1 MGHLTSYF
9 GEGQVGVKHENVGVT
24 EGTVGNVENNIVMR
38 TDQVAEERDLVGVY
52 LHEISRTPL
61 LDAAREVELSK
72 AIEGGLYAQHLL
84 DEDTLP
90 DGVEREELK
99 AVVVDGDRAKDL
111 FIRANLRLV
120 VSIAR
125 RYVRSGMPMLDLIQ
139 EGNTGLVRAVE
150 KFDYERGFKFSTYAT
165 WWIRQAISRA
175 IAQQER
181 TVRLPVHL
189 VEDVNRMR
197 NVARQLTRELGS
209 DPEPEQ
215 IAKALGVPVE
225 RVHELVRWSQDTVSL
240 DTPVGDDGDTNLGDL
255 VADQDAPSPE
265 DVVLSTLE
273 RQRIESL
280 LNHLDD
286 RSAGIMR
293 ARYGLED
300 GREHSLTEVAS
311 RFSLSRE
318 RIRQLEIML
327 EKAQMREVHDEGVVQ
342 PGTKVTVMFEGDDET
357 VTFLLGSREMM
368 GMDPAAADLTVYSP
382 QSPLGAA
389 LMGKTKGAKAEYQ
402 APNGKKLSVVVVDAV
417 PF

>member
-1 MGHLTSYF
+1 M
-9 GEGQVGVKHENVGVT
+9 
-24 EGTVGNVENNIVMR
+24 GNVENNIVMR
-38 TDQVAEERDLVGVY
+38 TDEVAEERDLVGVY

-72 AIEGGLYAQHLL
+72 SIEAGLYAEHLL
-84 DEDTLP
+84 DEDAIP
-90 DGVEREELK
+90 AGVERDELK

-255 VADQDAPSPE
+255 VADRDAPSPE
-265 DVVLSTLE
+265 
-273 RQRIESL
+273 
-280 LNHLDD
+280 
-286 RSAGIMR
+286 
-293 ARYGLED
+293 
-300 GREHSLTEVAS
+300 
-311 RFSLSRE
+311 
-318 RIRQLEIML
+318 
-327 EKAQMREVHDEGVVQ
+327 
-342 PGTKVTVMFEGDDET
+342 
-357 VTFLLGSREMM
+357 
-368 GMDPAAADLTVYSP
+368 
-382 QSPLGAA
+382 
-389 LMGKTKGAKAEYQ
+389 
-402 APNGKKLSVVVVDAV
+402 
-417 PF
+417 

>member
-1 MGHLTSYF
+1 MARNRATGAS
-9 GEGQVGVKHENVGVT
+9 
-24 EGTVGNVENNIVMR
+24 EGTVDTVDKNIGMR
-38 TDQVAEERDLVGVY
+38 TDEVAEERDLVGVY

-61 LDAAREVELSK
+61 LDAAREVDLSK
-72 AIEGGLYAQHLL
+72 AIEAGLYAEHLL
-84 DEDTLP
+84 GEDRVP
-90 DGVEREELK
+90 AGVDRDDLERL
-99 AVVVDGDRAKDL
+99 VVEGERAKDL

-150 KFDYERGFKFSTYAT
+150 KFDYERGYKFSTYAT

-197 NVARQLTRELGS
+197 NVARQLTRELGG

-215 IAKALGVPVE
+215 IAAALGVTVE
-225 RVHELVRWSQDTVSL
+225 RVNELVRWSQDTVSL

-255 VADQDAPSPE
+255 VADSDAPSPE
-265 DVVLSTLE
+265 DIVLTGLE
-273 RQRIESL
+273 RQRIEGL

-318 RIRQLEIML
+318 RIRQLEIQAL
-327 EKAQMREVHDEGVVQ
+327 GRLRELARAEGLQ
-342 PGTKVTVMFEGDDET
+342 
-357 VTFLLGSREMM
+357 
-368 GMDPAAADLTVYSP
+368 AA
-382 QSPLGAA
+382 
-389 LMGKTKGAKAEYQ
+389 
-402 APNGKKLSVVVVDAV
+402 
-417 PF
+417 

>member
-1 MGHLTSYF
+1 ML
-9 GEGQVGVKHENVGVT
+9 
-24 EGTVGNVENNIVMR
+24 R

-61 LDAAREVELSK
+61 LDAAQEVDLSK
-72 AIEGGLYAQHLL
+72 AIEAGLYAEHLL
-84 DEDTLP
+84 EADKLKRGLKRDELEKLVA
-90 DGVEREELK
+90 DGSH
-99 AVVVDGDRAKDL
+99 AKDL

-150 KFDYERGFKFSTYAT
+150 KFDYVKGYKFSTYAT

-197 NVARQLTRELGS
+197 NVTRQLTRELGS
-209 DPEPEQ
+209 DPEPDQ
-215 IAKALGVPVE
+215 IAAALGVTVE
-225 RVHELVRWSQDTVSL
+225 RVTELIRWSQDTVSL

-255 VADQDAPSPE
+255 VADRDTPSPE
-265 DVVLSTLE
+265 EIVLSALE
-273 RQRIESL
+273 RQRIEGL

-293 ARYGLED
+293 AVRPG
-300 GREHSLTEVAS
+300 GRSRALADRGGVAV
-311 RFSLSRE
+311 L
-318 RIRQLEIML
+318 
-327 EKAQMREVHDEGVVQ
+327 
-342 PGTKVTVMFEGDDET
+342 
-357 VTFLLGSREMM
+357 
-368 GMDPAAADLTVYSP
+368 
-382 QSPLGAA
+382 
-389 LMGKTKGAKAEYQ
+389 
-402 APNGKKLSVVVVDAV
+402 AV
-417 PF
+417 P

>member
-1 MGHLTSYF
+1 MTML
-9 GEGQVGVKHENVGVT
+9 
-24 EGTVGNVENNIVMR
+24 R

-61 LDAAREVELSK
+61 LDAAHEVDLAK
-72 AIEGGLYAQHLL
+72 AIEAGLYAESLL
-84 DEDTLP
+84 EEEALP
-90 DGVEREELK
+90 KGVTREELELL
-99 AVVVDGDRAKDL
+99 VSEGTRAKDL

-150 KFDYERGFKFSTYAT
+150 KFDYVKGFKFSTYAT

-197 NVARQLTRELGS
+197 NVARQLTRELGAE
-209 DPEPEQ
+209 PEPEQ
-215 IAKALGVPVE
+215 IAAALGVPLE
-225 RVHELVRWSQDTVSL
+225 RVTELIRWSQDTVSL

-255 VADQDAPSPE
+255 VADRDTPSPE
-265 DVVLSTLE
+265 DIVLSALE
-273 RQRIESL
+273 RQRIEGL

-318 RIRQLEIML
+318 RIRQLEIQAL
-327 EKAQMREVHDEGVVQ
+327 GRLRELARAEG
-342 PGTKVTVMFEGDDET
+342 
-357 VTFLLGSREMM
+357 L
-368 GMDPAAADLTVYSP
+368 
-382 QSPLGAA
+382 QS
-389 LMGKTKGAKAEYQ
+389 
-402 APNGKKLSVVVVDAV
+402 V
-417 PF
+417 

>member
-1 MGHLTSYF
+1 MDAGITRN
-9 GEGQVGVKHENVGVT
+9 GIREGN
-24 EGTVGNVENNIVMR
+24 EGTVGNVEKSTVMR

-72 AIEGGLYAQHLL
+72 AIEAGLYAEFLL
-84 DEDTLP
+84 DSGEVRR
-90 DGVEREELK
+90 GVSREELERLVTEGSK
-99 AVVVDGDRAKDL
+99 AKDL

-150 KFDYERGFKFSTYAT
+150 KFDYERGYKFSTYAT
-165 WWIRQAISRA
+165 WWVRQAISRA

-197 NVARQLTRELGS
+197 NVTRQLVRELGG
-209 DPEPEQ
+209 DPEPDQ
-215 IAKALGVPVE
+215 IAAALGVTVE
-225 RVHELVRWSQDTVSL
+225 RVNELTRWAQDTVSL

-255 VADQDAPSPE
+255 VADSDAPSPE
-265 DVVLSTLE
+265 EIVLTALE
-273 RQRIESL
+273 RQRIEGL

-318 RIRQLEIML
+318 RIRQLEIQAL
-327 EKAQMREVHDEGVVQ
+327 GRLRELARAEGLQ
-342 PGTKVTVMFEGDDET
+342 
-357 VTFLLGSREMM
+357 
-368 GMDPAAADLTVYSP
+368 AA
-382 QSPLGAA
+382 
-389 LMGKTKGAKAEYQ
+389 
-402 APNGKKLSVVVVDAV
+402 
-417 PF
+417 

>member
-1 MGHLTSYF
+1 MDAGNARNRVS
-9 GEGQVGVKHENVGVT
+9 EGN
-24 EGTVGNVENNIVMR
+24 EGTVGNVEKNTVMR
-38 TDQVAEERDLVGVY
+38 TDEVAEERDLVGVY

-72 AIEGGLYAQHLL
+72 SIEAGLYAEHLL
-84 DEDTLP
+84 DVNEIRR
-90 DGVEREELK
+90 GISREELERL
-99 AVVVDGDRAKDL
+99 VTEGSRAKDL

-150 KFDYERGFKFSTYAT
+150 KFDYERGYKFSTYAT

-197 NVARQLTRELGS
+197 NVTRQLVRELGA

-215 IAKALGVPVE
+215 IAKALGVTVE
-225 RVHELVRWSQDTVSL
+225 RVGELTRWAQDTVSL

-255 VADQDAPSPE
+255 VADSDAPSPE
-265 DVVLSTLE
+265 EIVLTALE
-273 RQRIESL
+273 RSRIEGL

-318 RIRQLEIML
+318 RIRQLEIQAL
-327 EKAQMREVHDEGVVQ
+327 GRLRELARAEGLQ
-342 PGTKVTVMFEGDDET
+342 
-357 VTFLLGSREMM
+357 
-368 GMDPAAADLTVYSP
+368 AA
-382 QSPLGAA
+382 
-389 LMGKTKGAKAEYQ
+389 
-402 APNGKKLSVVVVDAV
+402 
-417 PF
+417 

>member
-1 MGHLTSYF
+1 
-9 GEGQVGVKHENVGVT
+9 VVKT
-24 EGTVGNVENNIVMR
+24 TVLR
-38 TDQVAEERDLVGVY
+38 TAEVAEERDLVGVY

-61 LDAAREVELSK
+61 LAAAEEVDLSK
-72 AIEGGLYAQHLL
+72 AIEAGLFAEYLL
-84 DEDTLP
+84 DEGTIP
-90 DGVEREELK
+90 DGVTEAELK
-99 AVVVDGDRAKDL
+99 RLVVAGNDAKDV

-150 KFDYERGFKFSTYAT
+150 KFDYVRGYKFSTYAT

-197 NVARQLTRELGS
+197 NVARQYTREHGAE
-209 DPEPEQ
+209 PEPEQ
-215 IAKALGVPVE
+215 LAKAMGVPLE
-225 RVHELVRWSQDTVSL
+225 RITELKRWSQDTVSL

-255 VADQDAPSPE
+255 VSDSDAPSPE
-265 DVVLSTLE
+265 ELVLAAME
-273 RQRIESL
+273 RQRIEGL

-318 RIRQLEIML
+318 RIRQLEIQAL
-327 EKAQMREVHDEGVVQ
+327 GRLRELAKSEG
-342 PGTKVTVMFEGDDET
+342 
-357 VTFLLGSREMM
+357 LR
-368 GMDPAAADLTVYSP
+368 AA
-382 QSPLGAA
+382 
-389 LMGKTKGAKAEYQ
+389 
-402 APNGKKLSVVVVDAV
+402 
-417 PF
+417 

>member
-1 MGHLTSYF
+1 MAE
-9 GEGQVGVKHENVGVT
+9 GE
-24 EGTVGNVENNIVMR
+24 
-38 TDQVAEERDLVGVY
+38 
-52 LHEISRTPL
+52 
-61 LDAAREVELSK
+61 
-72 AIEGGLYAQHLL
+72 
-84 DEDTLP
+84 
-90 DGVEREELK
+90 
-99 AVVVDGDRAKDL
+99 RAKDL

-150 KFDYERGFKFSTYAT
+150 KFDYVKGYKFSTYAT

-209 DPEPEQ
+209 EPEPQQ
-215 IAKALGVPVE
+215 IAEALGVTVE
-225 RVHELVRWSQDTVSL
+225 RVTELIRWSQDTVSL

-255 VADQDAPSPE
+255 VADRDSPSPE
-265 DVVLSTLE
+265 EIVLSALE
-273 RQRIESL
+273 RQRIEGL

-318 RIRQLEIML
+318 RIRQLEIQAL
-327 EKAQMREVHDEGVVQ
+327 GRLRELARAEG
-342 PGTKVTVMFEGDDET
+342 
-357 VTFLLGSREMM
+357 L
-368 GMDPAAADLTVYSP
+368 
-382 QSPLGAA
+382 
-389 LMGKTKGAKAEYQ
+389 Q
-402 APNGKKLSVVVVDAV
+402 AV
-417 PF
+417 

>member
-1 MGHLTSYF
+1 VNSS
-9 GEGQVGVKHENVGVT
+9 N
-24 EGTVGNVENNIVMR
+24 GTVLR
-38 TDQVAEERDLVGVY
+38 TAEVAEERDLVGVY

-61 LDAAREVELSK
+61 LDAKQEVDLSRD
-72 AIEGGLYAQHLL
+72 IEAGLYAEYLL
-84 DEDTLP
+84 DQ
-90 DGVEREELK
+90 EEIPARWDPIDLK
-99 AVVVDGDRAKDL
+99 AMIKRGDTAKDL

-197 NVARQLTRELGS
+197 NVVRQLTREQGG
-209 DPEPEQ
+209 DPEPAQ
-215 IAKALGVPVE
+215 VAAALGVTVE
-225 RVHELVRWSQDTVSL
+225 RISELKRWSQDTVSL
-240 DTPVGDDGDTNLGDL
+240 DTPVGDDGDTRLGDL
-255 VADQDAPSPE
+255 VSDTDAPSPE
-265 DVVLSTLE
+265 DLVMAAME
-273 RQRIESL
+273 RNRIAGL
-280 LNHLDD
+280 LGHLDD

-318 RIRQLEIML
+318 RIRQLEIQAL
-327 EKAQMREVHDEGVVQ
+327 GRLRELARAEGLKA
-342 PGTKVTVMFEGDDET
+342 
-357 VTFLLGSREMM
+357 
-368 GMDPAAADLTVYSP
+368 A
-382 QSPLGAA
+382 
-389 LMGKTKGAKAEYQ
+389 
-402 APNGKKLSVVVVDAV
+402 
-417 PF
+417 

>member
-1 MGHLTSYF
+1 MDAGIARNRVS
-9 GEGQVGVKHENVGVT
+9 EGN
-24 EGTVGNVENNIVMR
+24 EGTVGNVEKSTVMR

-72 AIEGGLYAQHLL
+72 SIEAGLYAEHLL
-84 DEDTLP
+84 ETGEIRR
-90 DGVEREELK
+90 GVSREELERVFEEGK
-99 AVVVDGDRAKDL
+99 RAKDL

-150 KFDYERGFKFSTYAT
+150 KFDYERGYKFSTYAT
-165 WWIRQAISRA
+165 WWVRQAISRA

-197 NVARQLTRELGS
+197 NVTRQLVRELGA

-215 IAKALGVPVE
+215 IAASLGVTVE
-225 RVHELVRWSQDTVSL
+225 RVNELTRWAQDTVSL

-255 VADQDAPSPE
+255 VADSDAPSPE
-265 DVVLSTLE
+265 EIVLTALE
-273 RQRIESL
+273 RQRIEGL

-318 RIRQLEIML
+318 RIRQLEIQAL
-327 EKAQMREVHDEGVVQ
+327 GRLRELARAEGLQ
-342 PGTKVTVMFEGDDET
+342 
-357 VTFLLGSREMM
+357 
-368 GMDPAAADLTVYSP
+368 AA
-382 QSPLGAA
+382 
-389 LMGKTKGAKAEYQ
+389 
-402 APNGKKLSVVVVDAV
+402 
-417 PF
+417 

>member
-1 MGHLTSYF
+1 MDAGIALNRVS
-9 GEGQVGVKHENVGVT
+9 EGN
-24 EGTVGNVENNIVMR
+24 EGTVGNVEKNTVMR

-72 AIEGGLYAQHLL
+72 AIEGGLYAEHLL
-84 DEDTLP
+84 DGGEVRR
-90 DGVEREELK
+90 GVSREELELIVEEGK
-99 AVVVDGDRAKDL
+99 RAKDL

-150 KFDYERGFKFSTYAT
+150 KFDYERGYKFSTYAT
-165 WWIRQAISRA
+165 WWVRQAISRA

-197 NVARQLTRELGS
+197 NVTRQLVRELGA

-215 IAKALGVPVE
+215 IAAALGVTVE
-225 RVHELVRWSQDTVSL
+225 RVNELTRWAQDTVSL

-255 VADQDAPSPE
+255 VADSDSPSPE
-265 DVVLSTLE
+265 EIVLTALE

-318 RIRQLEIML
+318 RIRQLEIQAL
-327 EKAQMREVHDEGVVQ
+327 GRLRELARAEGLQ
-342 PGTKVTVMFEGDDET
+342 
-357 VTFLLGSREMM
+357 
-368 GMDPAAADLTVYSP
+368 AA
-382 QSPLGAA
+382 
-389 LMGKTKGAKAEYQ
+389 
-402 APNGKKLSVVVVDAV
+402 
-417 PF
+417 

>member
-1 MGHLTSYF
+1 MDTGIARS
-9 GEGQVGVKHENVGVT
+9 GVSEGN
-24 EGTVGNVENNIVMR
+24 EGTVGNVEKNTVMR

-61 LDAAREVELSK
+61 LDAAKEVELSK
-72 AIEGGLYAQHLL
+72 AIEAGLYAEFLL
-84 DEDTLP
+84 DEGTVRR
-90 DGVEREELK
+90 GVSREELERLVTEGHK
-99 AVVVDGDRAKDL
+99 AKDL

-150 KFDYERGFKFSTYAT
+150 KFDYERGYKFSTYAT
-165 WWIRQAISRA
+165 WWVRQAISRA

-197 NVARQLTRELGS
+197 NVTRQLVRELGA

-215 IAKALGVPVE
+215 IAKALGVTVE
-225 RVHELVRWSQDTVSL
+225 RVNELTRWAQDTVSL

-255 VADQDAPSPE
+255 VADSDAPSPE
-265 DVVLSTLE
+265 EIVLTALE
-273 RQRIESL
+273 RQRIEGL

-318 RIRQLEIML
+318 RIRQLEIQAL
-327 EKAQMREVHDEGVVQ
+327 GRLRELARAEGLQ
-342 PGTKVTVMFEGDDET
+342 
-357 VTFLLGSREMM
+357 
-368 GMDPAAADLTVYSP
+368 AA
-382 QSPLGAA
+382 
-389 LMGKTKGAKAEYQ
+389 
-402 APNGKKLSVVVVDAV
+402 
-417 PF
+417 

>member
-1 MGHLTSYF
+1 M
-9 GEGQVGVKHENVGVT
+9 ENENV
-24 EGTVGNVENNIVMR
+24 TVLR
-38 TDQVAEERDLVGVY
+38 TDEVAEERDLVGVY

-61 LDAAREVELSK
+61 LDAAQEVDLSK
-72 AIEGGLYAQHLL
+72 AIEAGLYAEHLL
-84 DEDTLP
+84 DEGELP
-90 DGVEREELK
+90 EGIKKNELLRLVSDGE
-99 AVVVDGDRAKDL
+99 RAKDL

-150 KFDYERGFKFSTYAT
+150 KFDYERGYKFSTYAT
-165 WWIRQAISRA
+165 WWVRQAISRA

-197 NVARQLTRELGS
+197 NAQRQLTRELGS

-215 IAKALGVPVE
+215 IAAALGVPLE
-225 RVHELVRWSQDTVSL
+225 RVHELIRWSQDTVSL

-255 VADQDAPSPE
+255 VADSDAPSPE
-265 DVVLSTLE
+265 EIVLGALE
-273 RQRIESL
+273 RQRIEGL
-280 LNHLDD
+280 LGHLDD

-318 RIRQLEIML
+318 RIRQLEIQAL
-327 EKAQMREVHDEGVVQ
+327 GRLRELARAEGLQ
-342 PGTKVTVMFEGDDET
+342 
-357 VTFLLGSREMM
+357 
-368 GMDPAAADLTVYSP
+368 AA
-382 QSPLGAA
+382 
-389 LMGKTKGAKAEYQ
+389 
-402 APNGKKLSVVVVDAV
+402 
-417 PF
+417 

>member
-1 MGHLTSYF
+1 VERM
-9 GEGQVGVKHENVGVT
+9 K
-24 EGTVGNVENNIVMR
+24 TVLR
-38 TDQVAEERDLVGVY
+38 TDEVAEERDLVGVY
-52 LHEISRTPL
+52 LHEISKTPL
-61 LDAAREVELSK
+61 LDAAQEVDLSK
-72 AIEGGLYAQHLL
+72 AIEAGLYAERLL
-84 DEDTLP
+84 DDEDLPEGAKIP
-90 DGVEREELK
+90 DGASEAELRRL
-99 AVVVDGDRAKDL
+99 VIEGEDAKDR

-150 KFDYERGFKFSTYAT
+150 KFDYLRGYKFSTYAT

-197 NVARQLTRELGS
+197 NVARQLTRELGME
-209 DPEPEQ
+209 PEPEQ
-215 IAKALGVPVE
+215 VAVAMDVTVD
-225 RVHELVRWSQDTVSL
+225 RVRELMRWSQDTVSL

-255 VADQDAPSPE
+255 VADTDAPSPE
-265 DVVLSTLE
+265 DLVLAALE
-273 RQRIESL
+273 RNRIESL

-300 GREHSLTEVAS
+300 GREHSLTEVAT

-318 RIRQLEIML
+318 RIRQLEIQAL
-327 EKAQMREVHDEGVVQ
+327 GRLRELARSEG
-342 PGTKVTVMFEGDDET
+342 
-357 VTFLLGSREMM
+357 LR
-368 GMDPAAADLTVYSP
+368 AA
-382 QSPLGAA
+382 
-389 LMGKTKGAKAEYQ
+389 
-402 APNGKKLSVVVVDAV
+402 
-417 PF
+417 

>member
-1 MGHLTSYF
+1 MTML
-9 GEGQVGVKHENVGVT
+9 
-24 EGTVGNVENNIVMR
+24 R

-61 LDAAREVELSK
+61 LDAAHEVDLAK
-72 AIEGGLYAQHLL
+72 AIEAGLYAESLL
-84 DEDTLP
+84 EEEKLP
-90 DGVEREELK
+90 KGVTRQELELLMTE
-99 AVVVDGDRAKDL
+99 GTQAKDL

-150 KFDYERGFKFSTYAT
+150 KFDYVKGFKFSTYAT

-197 NVARQLTRELGS
+197 NVARQLTRELGAE
-209 DPEPEQ
+209 PEPEQ
-215 IAKALGVPVE
+215 IAAALGVPLE
-225 RVHELVRWSQDTVSL
+225 RVTELIRWSQDTVSL

-255 VADQDAPSPE
+255 VADGDAPSPE
-265 DVVLSTLE
+265 EIVLSALE

-318 RIRQLEIML
+318 RIRQLEIQAL
-327 EKAQMREVHDEGVVQ
+327 GRLRELARAEGLQ
-342 PGTKVTVMFEGDDET
+342 
-357 VTFLLGSREMM
+357 
-368 GMDPAAADLTVYSP
+368 AAA
-382 QSPLGAA
+382 
-389 LMGKTKGAKAEYQ
+389 
-402 APNGKKLSVVVVDAV
+402 
-417 PF
+417 

>member
-1 MGHLTSYF
+1 ML
-9 GEGQVGVKHENVGVT
+9 
-24 EGTVGNVENNIVMR
+24 R

-61 LDAAREVELSK
+61 LDAAQEVDLSK
-72 AIEGGLYAQHLL
+72 AIEAGLYAEHLL
-84 DEDTLP
+84 EADKLKRGLKRDELEKLVAE
-90 DGVEREELK
+90 GSH
-99 AVVVDGDRAKDL
+99 AKDL

-150 KFDYERGFKFSTYAT
+150 KFDYVKGYKFSTYAT

-197 NVARQLTRELGS
+197 NVTRQLTRELGS
-209 DPEPEQ
+209 DPEPDQ
-215 IAKALGVPVE
+215 IAAALGVTVE
-225 RVHELVRWSQDTVSL
+225 RVTELIRWSQDTVSL

-255 VADQDAPSPE
+255 VADRDTPSPE
-265 DVVLSTLE
+265 EIVLSALE
-273 RQRIESL
+273 RQRIEGL

-318 RIRQLEIML
+318 RIRQLEIQAL
-327 EKAQMREVHDEGVVQ
+327 GRLRELARAEG
-342 PGTKVTVMFEGDDET
+342 
-357 VTFLLGSREMM
+357 LR
-368 GMDPAAADLTVYSP
+368 AA
-382 QSPLGAA
+382 
-389 LMGKTKGAKAEYQ
+389 
-402 APNGKKLSVVVVDAV
+402 
-417 PF
+417 

>member
-1 MGHLTSYF
+1 
-9 GEGQVGVKHENVGVT
+9 
-24 EGTVGNVENNIVMR
+24 MR
-38 TDQVAEERDLVGVY
+38 TDEVAEERDLVGVY

-61 LDAAREVELSK
+61 LDAAQEVDLSK
-72 AIEGGLYAQHLL
+72 AIEAGLYAEHLL
-84 DEDTLP
+84 DEGELPEGVRKSELMTLVG
-90 DGVEREELK
+90 DGEH
-99 AVVVDGDRAKDL
+99 AKDR

-150 KFDYERGFKFSTYAT
+150 KFDYERGYKFSTYAT

-197 NVARQLTRELGS
+197 NVQRQLTRELGG

-215 IAKALGVPVE
+215 IAAGLGVPVE
-225 RVHELVRWSQDTVSL
+225 RVHELIRWSQDTVSL

-255 VADQDAPSPE
+255 VADSDSPSPE
-265 DVVLSTLE
+265 EIVLGALE
-273 RQRIESL
+273 RQRIEGL
-280 LNHLDD
+280 LGHLDD

-318 RIRQLEIML
+318 RIRQLEIQAL
-327 EKAQMREVHDEGVVQ
+327 GRLRELARAEGLQ
-342 PGTKVTVMFEGDDET
+342 
-357 VTFLLGSREMM
+357 
-368 GMDPAAADLTVYSP
+368 AA
-382 QSPLGAA
+382 
-389 LMGKTKGAKAEYQ
+389 
-402 APNGKKLSVVVVDAV
+402 
-417 PF
+417 

>member
-1 MGHLTSYF
+1 M
-9 GEGQVGVKHENVGVT
+9 ENMT
-24 EGTVGNVENNIVMR
+24 ILR

-61 LDAAREVELSK
+61 LDAAQEVELSK
-72 AIEGGLYAQHLL
+72 SIEAGLLAEHWLDTETVPGGVSRDELELL
-84 DEDTLP
+84 ISE
-90 DGVEREELK
+90 GN
-99 AVVVDGDRAKDL
+99 RAKDL

-150 KFDYERGFKFSTYAT
+150 KFDYVKGYKFSTYAT

-209 DPEPEQ
+209 EPEPEQ
-215 IAKALGVPVE
+215 IAAALQVPVE
-225 RVHELVRWSQDTVSL
+225 RVNELIRWSQDTVSL

-255 VADQDAPSPE
+255 VADSDAPSPE
-265 DVVLSTLE
+265 EIVLSALE
-273 RQRIESL
+273 RQRIEGL

-318 RIRQLEIML
+318 RIRQLEIQAL
-327 EKAQMREVHDEGVVQ
+327 GRLRELARAEGLQ
-342 PGTKVTVMFEGDDET
+342 
-357 VTFLLGSREMM
+357 
-368 GMDPAAADLTVYSP
+368 AA
-382 QSPLGAA
+382 
-389 LMGKTKGAKAEYQ
+389 
-402 APNGKKLSVVVVDAV
+402 
-417 PF
+417 

>member
-1 MGHLTSYF
+1 
-9 GEGQVGVKHENVGVT
+9 
-24 EGTVGNVENNIVMR
+24 VENMPILR

-61 LDAAREVELSK
+61 LDAAQEVELSK
-72 AIEGGLYAQHLL
+72 SIEAGLLAENWLESQTVP
-84 DEDTLP
+84 E
-90 DGVEREELK
+90 GVSTEELELL
-99 AVVVDGDRAKDL
+99 VTEGTRAKDL

-150 KFDYERGFKFSTYAT
+150 KFDYVKGYKFSTYAT
-165 WWIRQAISRA
+165 WWIRQAITRA

-197 NVARQLTRELGS
+197 NVARQLTRELGAE
-209 DPEPEQ
+209 PEPDQ
-215 IAKALGVPVE
+215 IAAALQVPVE
-225 RVHELVRWSQDTVSL
+225 RVNELIRWSQDTVSL

-255 VADQDAPSPE
+255 VADSDAPSPE
-265 DVVLSTLE
+265 EIVLSALE
-273 RQRIESL
+273 RQRIEGL

-318 RIRQLEIML
+318 RIRQLEIQAL
-327 EKAQMREVHDEGVVQ
+327 GRLRELARAEGLQ
-342 PGTKVTVMFEGDDET
+342 T
-357 VTFLLGSREMM
+357 
-368 GMDPAAADLTVYSP
+368 A
-382 QSPLGAA
+382 
-389 LMGKTKGAKAEYQ
+389 
-402 APNGKKLSVVVVDAV
+402 
-417 PF
+417 

>member
-1 MGHLTSYF
+1 ML
-9 GEGQVGVKHENVGVT
+9 
-24 EGTVGNVENNIVMR
+24 R

-61 LDAAREVELSK
+61 LDAAHEVDLAK
-72 AIEGGLYAQHLL
+72 AIEAGLYAESLL
-84 DEDTLP
+84 EEEKLP
-90 DGVEREELK
+90 KGVKREELQLL
-99 AVVVDGDRAKDL
+99 VSDGAQAKDL

-150 KFDYERGFKFSTYAT
+150 KFDYVKGFKFSTYAT

-197 NVARQLTRELGS
+197 NVARQLTRELGAE
-209 DPEPEQ
+209 PEPEQ
-215 IAKALGVPVE
+215 IAVALGVPLE
-225 RVHELVRWSQDTVSL
+225 RVTELIRWSQDTVSL

-255 VADQDAPSPE
+255 VADGDAPSPE
-265 DVVLSTLE
+265 EIVLSALE

-318 RIRQLEIML
+318 RIRQLEIQAL
-327 EKAQMREVHDEGVVQ
+327 GRLRELARAEGLQ
-342 PGTKVTVMFEGDDET
+342 
-357 VTFLLGSREMM
+357 
-368 GMDPAAADLTVYSP
+368 AAA
-382 QSPLGAA
+382 
-389 LMGKTKGAKAEYQ
+389 
-402 APNGKKLSVVVVDAV
+402 
-417 PF
+417 

>member
-1 MGHLTSYF
+1 MARNRATGAS
-9 GEGQVGVKHENVGVT
+9 
-24 EGTVGNVENNIVMR
+24 EGTVGIVDKNIGMR
-38 TDQVAEERDLVGVY
+38 TDEVAEERDLVGVY

-61 LDAAREVELSK
+61 LDAAKEVDLSK
-72 AIEGGLYAQHLL
+72 AIEAGLYAEHLL
-84 DEDTLP
+84 GEDRVP
-90 DGVEREELK
+90 AGVDREDLERL
-99 AVVVDGDRAKDL
+99 VVEGERAKDL

-150 KFDYERGFKFSTYAT
+150 KFDYERGYKFSTYAT

-197 NVARQLTRELGS
+197 NVARQLTRELGG

-215 IAKALGVPVE
+215 IAASLGVTVE
-225 RVHELVRWSQDTVSL
+225 RVNELVRWSQDTVSL

-255 VADQDAPSPE
+255 VADSDAPSPE
-265 DVVLSTLE
+265 DIVLTGLE
-273 RQRIESL
+273 RQRIEGL

-318 RIRQLEIML
+318 RIRQLEIQAL
-327 EKAQMREVHDEGVVQ
+327 GRLRELARAEGLQ
-342 PGTKVTVMFEGDDET
+342 
-357 VTFLLGSREMM
+357 
-368 GMDPAAADLTVYSP
+368 AA
-382 QSPLGAA
+382 
-389 LMGKTKGAKAEYQ
+389 
-402 APNGKKLSVVVVDAV
+402 
-417 PF
+417 

>member
-1 MGHLTSYF
+1 
-9 GEGQVGVKHENVGVT
+9 
-24 EGTVGNVENNIVMR
+24 VENIRPVLR
-38 TDQVAEERDLVGVY
+38 TDEVAEERDLVGVY
-52 LHEISRTPL
+52 LHEISKTPL
-61 LDAAREVELSK
+61 LDAAQEVDLSR
-72 AIEGGLYAQHLL
+72 AIEAGLYAQHLL
-84 DEDTLP
+84 ESGELPEGMDAAELSRLVADGED
-90 DGVEREELK
+90 
-99 AVVVDGDRAKDL
+99 AKDR

-150 KFDYERGFKFSTYAT
+150 KFDYLRGYKFSTYAT

-209 DPEPEQ
+209 EPEPEQ
-215 IAKALGVPVE
+215 VAVAMDVTVD
-225 RVHELVRWSQDTVSL
+225 RVRELMRWSQDTVSL

-255 VADQDAPSPE
+255 VADTDAPSPE
-265 DVVLSTLE
+265 DLVLAALE
-273 RQRIESL
+273 RTRIEGL

-300 GREHSLTEVAS
+300 GREHSLTEVAT

-318 RIRQLEIML
+318 RIRQLEIQAL
-327 EKAQMREVHDEGVVQ
+327 GRLRELARAEG
-342 PGTKVTVMFEGDDET
+342 
-357 VTFLLGSREMM
+357 LR
-368 GMDPAAADLTVYSP
+368 AA
-382 QSPLGAA
+382 
-389 LMGKTKGAKAEYQ
+389 
-402 APNGKKLSVVVVDAV
+402 
-417 PF
+417 

>member
-1 MGHLTSYF
+1 M
-9 GEGQVGVKHENVGVT
+9 ENMT
-24 EGTVGNVENNIVMR
+24 TMLR

-61 LDAAREVELSK
+61 LDAAHEVDLAK
-72 AIEGGLYAQHLL
+72 AIEAGLFAENLL
-84 DEDTLP
+84 EEGTIP
-90 DGVEREELK
+90 EGVSREELELLVSEG
-99 AVVVDGDRAKDL
+99 AHAKDL

-150 KFDYERGFKFSTYAT
+150 KFDYVKGFKFSTYAT

-209 DPEPEQ
+209 EPEPDQ
-215 IAKALGVPVE
+215 IAVALGVPLE
-225 RVHELVRWSQDTVSL
+225 RVTELMQWSQDTVSL

-255 VADQDAPSPE
+255 VADTDSPSPE
-265 DVVLSTLE
+265 EIVLSALE
-273 RQRIESL
+273 RQRIEGL

-318 RIRQLEIML
+318 RIRQLEIQAL
-327 EKAQMREVHDEGVVQ
+327 GRLRELARAEGLQ
-342 PGTKVTVMFEGDDET
+342 
-357 VTFLLGSREMM
+357 
-368 GMDPAAADLTVYSP
+368 AAA
-382 QSPLGAA
+382 
-389 LMGKTKGAKAEYQ
+389 
-402 APNGKKLSVVVVDAV
+402 
-417 PF
+417 